1 MIWYFSSIVKI
12 MFTNQSVQ
20 LIQQFWTEGSSDTLI
35 DNPARTKL
43 LNGEPSTY
51 LLYNSI
57 HQSESRKHMSMTSK
71 LKQHLV
77 MSSVLVS
84 CFPSHTDKENG
95 GTMMA
100 AILLNAGT
108 QMKFD
113 QNRFKMV
120 SRKAEYYVVIT
131 FLILN
136 FKEQYKMERQ
146 IFLKIRNYKWSHQQE
161 VFIFKY
167 KLCIFILKVLVTMF
181 TSKILY
187 WAKSSFP
194 LKQTNKKKSAT
205 NFPEKGPLPTVNGG
219 RVFKNTVITAIKQNS
234 NQVLE

>member
-71 LKQHLV
+71 PKQHLV

>member
-57 HQSESRKHMSMTSK
+57 HQSESRKHMSINDSYPWPAN
-71 LKQHLV
+71 L
-77 MSSVLVS
+77 SSVWWCRVYWLAA
-84 CFPSHTDKENG
+84 FLHTDKENG

-100 AILLNAGT
+100 AVLLNAGT

-194 LKQTNKKKSAT
+194 LKQTNKQKKKRNKLSWKGAFT
-205 NFPEKGPLPTVNGG
+205 NC
-219 RVFKNTVITAIKQNS
+219 
-234 NQVLE
+234 

>member
-1 MIWYFSSIVKI
+1 MFINNSYLCTSKSKQFLVISSIL
-12 MFTNQSVQ
+12 FS
-20 LIQQFWTEGSSDTLI
+20 
-35 DNPARTKL
+35 
-43 LNGEPSTY
+43 Y
-51 LLYNSI
+51 
-57 HQSESRKHMSMTSK
+57 
-71 LKQHLV
+71 
-77 MSSVLVS
+77 
-84 CFPSHTDKENG
+84 FPSHRGIKMTG
-95 GTMMA
+95 
-100 AILLNAGT
+100 ILLNAGT

-136 FKEQYKMERQ
+136 FREQYKMERH

-194 LKQTNKKKSAT
+194 LKQTNKQKKHNKLSWKGAFT
-205 NFPEKGPLPTVNGG
+205 NC
-219 RVFKNTVITAIKQNS
+219 
-234 NQVLE
+234 